1 MSTISSLG
9 SSLTTMLSATST
21 QRPGKEQMFSKVDA
35 DGGGTIDKVE
45 LSDFAKE
52 MSAKTGIEINAEEAL
67 STYDADGDGGLSQE
81 EMDSMMQATMPPPPM
96 GGMQAMGMEPPSSE
110 EMFGE
115 IDTDGSGGIDET
127 ELTAFAEKL
136 AEDTGFELNLD
147 EAIAAYDED
156 GDSALSQEEMDT
168 MMKAEMPAPPPPPPM
183 PEQAMAAY
191 GQNSGE
197 DDLVNTLLSMLSSNT
212 DSEEESVYNALNI
225 KG

>member
-1 MSTISSLG
+1 M
-9 SSLTTMLSATST
+9 TMLNATST

-52 MSAKTGIEINAEEAL
+52 LSEKTGVEIDAEEAL
-67 STYDADGDGGLSQE
+67 TTYDADGDGGLSQE
-81 EMDSMMQATMPPPPM
+81 EMDTMMKAEMPPPPAPM
-96 GGMQAMGMEPPSSE
+96 GGGMQAMGMAPPSSE

-115 IDTDGSGGIDET
+115 IDTDGSGAIDET

-147 EAIAAYDED
+147 DAIASYDED

-168 MMKAEMPAPPPPPPM
+168 MMKAEMPPPPPM
-183 PEQAMAAY
+183 PEQALAAY

-197 DDLVNTLLSMLSSNT
+197 DDLLNTLLSMLSSNT
-212 DSEEESVYNALNI
+212 DSDEESVYSALNI

>member
-9 SSLTTMLSATST
+9 SSLMTMLNATST

-35 DGGGTIDKVE
+35 YGGGTIDKVE

-52 MSAKTGIEINAEEAL
+52 LSEKTGVEIDAEEAL
-67 STYDADGDGGLSQE
+67 TTYDADGDGGLSQE
-81 EMDSMMQATMPPPPM
+81 EMDTMMKAEMPPPPPPM
-96 GGMQAMGMEPPSSE
+96 GGMEPPDKE
-110 EMFGE
+110 EMFNE

-168 MMKAEMPAPPPPPPM
+168 MMKAGMPAPPPPPPM
-183 PEQAMAAY
+183 PEQALAAY

-197 DDLVNTLLSMLSSNT
+197 DDLLNTLLSMLGSNT
-212 DSEEESVYNALNI
+212 ESDEESVYSALNI

>member
-9 SSLTTMLSATST
+9 SSLMTMLNTTST

-45 LSDFAKE
+45 LSAFAKE
-52 MSAKTGIEINAEEAL
+52 MSAKTGVEIDAEEAL
-67 STYDADGDGGLSQE
+67 TTYDADGDGGLSQE
-81 EMDSMMQATMPPPPM
+81 EMDTMMKAEMPPPPM
-96 GGMQAMGMEPPSSE
+96 GGMRAMGMEPPSPE
-110 EMFGE
+110 EMFSE
-115 IDTDGSGGIDET
+115 IDTDGSGAIDET
-127 ELTAFAEKL
+127 ELTAFAEKM

-168 MMKAEMPAPPPPPPM
+168 MMKAETPAPPPPPPM
-183 PEQAMAAY
+183 PEQALAAY

-197 DDLVNTLLSMLSSNT
+197 DDLLNTLLSMLGSNASS
-212 DSEEESVYNALNI
+212 DEESVYSALNI

>member
-9 SSLTTMLSATST
+9 SSLMTMLNATST

-52 MSAKTGIEINAEEAL
+52 LSAKTGIEIDAEEAL

-81 EMDSMMQATMPPPPM
+81 EMDTMMKAEMPPPPM
-96 GGMQAMGMEPPSSE
+96 GGMQAMGGMEPPDKE
-110 EMFGE
+110 EMFSE

-147 EAIAAYDED
+147 EVIAAYDED

-168 MMKAEMPAPPPPPPM
+168 MMKAEMPAPPPM
-183 PEQAMAAY
+183 PEQALAAY

-197 DDLVNTLLSMLSSNT
+197 DDLLNTLLSMLGSNT
-212 DSEEESVYNALNI
+212 ESDEESIYNALNI